1 MDKSANRFVT
11 FLAIIA
17 TPLAAGAFLLS
28 WQPSNQFFDF
38 SPANDG
44 FVAPRDISKVVN
56 ETQDSTVLVTC
67 EVSKDESWIG
77 TGWAIDSSLLQK
89 PSDKTT
95 IMTNFHV
102 IDECIEGRGKVSIAL
117 LYEKN
122 QPAEILNYDKRND
135 LAVLTTDIEIPPLEL
150 SKNELWPGYWVMAL
164 GSAASYEGSV
174 AFGNVLN
181 ITVENILITNNVSQG
196 NSGGPL
202 VDNEGKVVGMVTW
215 QSDVEGDQFNGAR
228 ILDVFCENI
237 LLCEYEF
244 KGDKTWFNYEE

>member
-122 QPAEILNYDKRND
+122 QPAEILNYDKRTD
-135 LAVLTTDIEIPPLEL
+135 LAVLTTDIEIPP
-150 SKNELWPGYWVMAL
+150 
-164 GSAASYEGSV
+164 
-174 AFGNVLN
+174 
-181 ITVENILITNNVSQG
+181 
-196 NSGGPL
+196 
-202 VDNEGKVVGMVTW
+202 
-215 QSDVEGDQFNGAR
+215 
-228 ILDVFCENI
+228 
-237 LLCEYEF
+237 
-244 KGDKTWFNYEE
+244 